1 MEERDVWMSRGWK
14 YPNSINIEITS
25 RCNLKCKFCVN
36 SSMEREKQDISNEIF
51 DKIINDIKYYPEVS
65 CIIPVGLGE
74 PFVNV
79 NWYGLL
85 VKIKKEFSS
94 IPIYIVTN
102 GVLLTRDVT
111 DKISDILKSDDSL
124 LISINSWDKGEYR
137 KMMGLDRLDQVNQN
151 IIYLLENKKRG
162 KSHFSIKLQ
171 FIRLKGLKN
180 FLHLVCFTLKW
191 KIRVNGTPDVIY
203 IRELENWGG
212 QIDTKQFSTKFKRPR
227 YACPAL
233 WSIAMINC
241 EGDIYPC
248 CEQLT
253 HKKGSLLLGN
263 IRDIT
268 LKEAF
273 NSDKYREIRRNHL
286 NGNWDIYPE
295 CKNCDFWSSSPPI
308 SEDMSRDS
316 DGE

>member
-1 MEERDVWMSRGWK
+1 MSTEWK

-36 SSMEREKQDISNEIF
+36 STMEREKRDISNEIF
-51 DKIINDIKYYPEVS
+51 EKIINDIKCYPEVS
-65 CIIPVGLGE
+65 NIIPVGLGE
-74 PFVNV
+74 PFLNK
-79 NWYGLL
+79 NWYDLL
-85 VKIKKEFSS
+85 VMIKMEFPG

-102 GVLLTRDVT
+102 GIILTPNVT
-111 DKISDILKSDDSL
+111 DKISEILKSDDSL
-124 LISINSWDKGEYR
+124 LISINSWDKDKYR
-137 KMMGLDRLDQVNQN
+137 KLMGLDRLDQVNQN
-151 IIYLLENKKRG
+151 VKYLLENKKRG
-162 KSHFSIKLQ
+162 RSLFIIKLQ

-180 FLHLVCFTLKW
+180 FLHLVFFTLKW
-191 KIRVNGTPDVIY
+191 KIRLNGSPDVIY

-212 QIDTKQFSTKFKRPR
+212 QINTIKFSTKSEKPR

-263 IRDIT
+263 IRNIT

-273 NSDKYREIRRNHL
+273 NGDKYREIRRNHL

-295 CKNCDFWSSSPPI
+295 CKNCDFWSSSAPI
-308 SEDMSRDS
+308 SEDMSWDS
-316 DGE
+316 NGE